1 MTTKIYLPQKEVERV
16 SKMSER
22 EVVSWMNENNLYF
35 AGGFDHVQD
44 FANGNMIIHD
54 RGCNSREQNFHI
66 IAK

>member
-1 MTTKIYLPQKEVERV
+1 
-16 SKMSER
+16 MSER